1 MLETEQGTR
10 KTKSLSSWN
19 LHAGELSVEVTV
31 LQLNYQLRLCPKC
44 LKNTKAVTETLP
56 ASQEF
61 QERPS
66 RTYTKDLDRLR
77 IGFKGRVSA
86 RVSRLMFTDSEG

>member
-1 MLETEQGTR
+1 MAGQALLAVLETEQGTR

-19 LHAGELSVEVTV
+19 LHAGELSIEVTV
-31 LQLNYQLRLCPKC
+31 LQLENYQLRLCPKC

-61 QERPS
+61 QERQAVL
-66 RTYTKDLDRLR
+66 TLKTLT
-77 IGFKGRVSA
+77 I
-86 RVSRLMFTDSEG
+86 SE